1 MTETRT
7 AVRSGSTLVLSI
19 PSSDNSALTLPSR
32 PRAILAGSRGLQ
44 SIWSHPGLQTLQAR
58 LVPDVVP
65 QRLIATKRTSDHDTG
80 MLAETLEIHR
90 QLTIQ
95 HYRPVGF

>member
-19 PSSDNSALTLPSR
+19 PSSDNSARTYHSAC
-32 PRAILAGSRGLQ
+32 AISAGGRGLQ
-44 SIWSHPGLQTLQAR
+44 HIGGYPGLQTLQAR
-58 LVPDVVP
+58 LVPDIVP
-65 QRLIATKRTSDHDTG
+65 QRLIATKRTRDHDTG

-90 QLTIQ
+90 
-95 HYRPVGF
+95 